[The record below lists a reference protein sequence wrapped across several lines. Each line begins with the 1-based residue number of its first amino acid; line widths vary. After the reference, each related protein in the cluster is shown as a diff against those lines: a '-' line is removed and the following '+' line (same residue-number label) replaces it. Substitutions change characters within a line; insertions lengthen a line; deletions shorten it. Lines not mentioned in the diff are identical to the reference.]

1 MEDRNLFKAKKLDN
15 GEWEIGN
22 LITLPNGKYIIANGY
37 SNPPDVCIITHYLVD
52 PSTICQCTGYKGIY
66 EKDIFQCDDERYV
79 IEWCDYSLCWEAQA
93 IWGSESISLGEF
105 GPNEIVVIGNAI
117 DNPELLESEEN

>member
-1 MEDRNLFKAKKLDN
+1 MEDRDLFKAKRIDN

-22 LITLPNGKYIIANGY
+22 LIILPNGKYIIANGY

-93 IWGSESISLGEF
+93 IWSSESISLGEF
-105 GPNEIVVIGNAI
+105 GLNEIVVIGNAI